1 MGVIY
6 KITNK
11 INGKVYIGLTTVP
24 LSERWKNHCT
34 SVGRVNRPLYNSMK
48 KHGVENFIIE
58 EIDTCDDFNGLGELE
73 RYYINLY
80 NSTNPDIGYNMT
92 YGGESNQLD
101 GNPRAKLTIDE
112 VREIRKIYSEGK
124 IGCYECWQMY
134 KDKISYSAFEK
145 VYEGTTWRNIM
156 PEVYSDENKTIH
168 RTKLKSLP
176 GEKNANAILSDKEV
190 IEIRMYYVDHSLKE
204 CYERFGNKF
213 KTKQSFRCVIDQS
226 YLHIPVY
233 SKVRGKWIFKK

>member
-101 GNPRAKLTIDE
+101 GNPRYT
-112 VREIRKIYSEGK
+112 
-124 IGCYECWQMY
+124 
-134 KDKISYSAFEK
+134 
-145 VYEGTTWRNIM
+145 
-156 PEVYSDENKTIH
+156 
-168 RTKLKSLP
+168 
-176 GEKNANAILSDKEV
+176 
-190 IEIRMYYVDHSLKE
+190 LKE
-204 CYERFGNKF
+204 KLGVMSAGKCIKIKYHIVHLKKF
-213 KTKQSFRCVIDQS
+213 MRARHGEI
-226 YLHIPVY
+226 
-233 SKVRGKWIFKK
+233 